1 MILTIVNKIKLNKL
15 HLPNDIMGSY
25 PIYDRDGEVI
35 AIVFDGN
42 GVWNIKPNGENK
54 LSVNGTLCAA
64 TPLKEFSACTITN
77 LKNEN
82 YNIYA
87 YPTTVTQRIQVT
99 VKKYDITI
107 GSGTGAN
114 IFYSNNALASH
125 HATLHLKDGV
135 WYIEAH
141 GASVFVNDYEVKKKR
156 LYHGDIVFICGLKIV
171 PIGKRL
177 VIYNLIPTYALKLDG
192 TFEEV
197 TTKATVNPEALDAET
212 ERMLYNEHEYFSRA
226 PRFRSDIEPKEFN
239 IAPPPQFQEKV
250 TQPEILTI
258 GPQMTMMLTS
268 SLTLFTSL
276 SSVASGQSKVSNV
289 LPTFI
294 VSLLTMVSSF
304 LWPVLT
310 RKWSKRQARKDK
322 IKAEKNYNNYL
333 DVLEQRIKDEV
344 EREKQVA
351 LENNITLEECQDII
365 YKRKRNL
372 WERQINEPDFLT
384 VNIGIGSI
392 EPRTKITYDKS
403 KGISS
408 NIELQDKLDDM
419 IERFKKI
426 DNVPVPFSLI
436 ENNMTAI
443 IGTNIL
449 TQSFINSLLLQCFTY
464 QSYTDFKVVVL
475 TNELKKNN
483 WDYLRSSVHCWDNQ
497 KSIRFI
503 GTNYDDIK
511 SIGNYVISD
520 LQARIPDSKE
530 GSQAEPEKLKGIYS
544 KYVPYYLIIVD
555 DLEMV
560 RNLDMFKTLM
570 GFEYNLGF
578 SVIIKNDRISNLPSK
593 ISTFLNIDENISG
606 LFRNLIVSSN
616 QKEFKALF
624 NKTIDMEGCVQAL
637 ANIPIHVDKA
647 KYELPKSISFLSMFN
662 VGRIEALNSLDRWR
676 NNNPVNSL
684 AVPVGIDQNGDLFMM
699 DAHEKAYGPHGLV
712 AGTTG
717 SGKSEWIITYI
728 LSLAV
733 NFNPYEVQFVLIDYK
748 GGGLAGSFENK
759 ELGIKLPHVVA
770 TITNLDKSEIRRSI
784 ASIEAELKR
793 RQRLFNEAREK
804 LKDSSMNIYKYQDY
818 FRKGLLDEPMSHLYI
833 ISDEFAELKAQEPD
847 FMDQLISTARIGR
860 SLGVHLILATQKP
873 SGVVNDQIWSNA
885 RFHVAL
891 RVQDKQ
897 DSNDM
902 IKTPDAAY
910 LKTTGSFYLQVGNDE
925 FYGLGQSAYAGYK
938 YIPSDVI
945 KKEID
950 TDIHFVNEIGAE
962 THVTTSVT
970 QEKLAQQ
977 KEEDQGEQLLNIVK
991 YCDSLAKQKQMVI
1004 KKLWLD
1010 KMPDIIFIDALKKKY
1025 GYKKQ
1030 NFNINPV
1037 IGEYD
1042 DPATQSQ
1049 NLLTLPISEYGN
1061 IGLYGKTG
1069 SGKELFIQSLV
1080 YSLTTT
1086 YAIQELEIYIM
1097 DFGAEIL
1104 KSLEPNPLVGNVV
1117 TINEEDK
1124 IDGIIKY
1131 VLNRI
1136 AERKI
1141 LFADY
1146 GGNYEQY
1153 IKNSGKAVPY
1163 VLVVLNNF
1171 TTFYERYPDTV
1182 DVLIEILRDC
1192 SKYGISFLVANSTK
1206 MYNKVHDALSYRLTL
1221 NCDDNNDYRDFID
1234 APNNFLPAEGKC
1246 RGLCEINRG
1255 FYEFQGAIPTT
1266 EDKMNELIRTIN
1278 TTLTNA
1284 YKTAIPSVPYLP
1296 RYVTF
1301 DIMKDE
1307 ITDLKKVPVGISKQ
1321 RIKTEYVNLMKH
1333 LVFYYVSKNSELVED
1348 TARNVARILN
1358 AVNDDGQI
1366 VVLDATQKLED
1377 IFTNEKVSYVNDGF
1391 EEIVNNLYVYAK
1403 KAVDEFDP
1411 KADPY
1416 QKKHKYIVIRGI
1428 QKFIA
1433 KLSSEALQYL
1443 AFITN
1448 NAPQLKTMTFI
1459 FIDTYTDI
1467 REYGSEDFMIPFKD
1481 YVSGVWV
1488 GNGVNEQSMMDVT
1501 KYDIKP
1507 GNGGVADNIGF
1518 VVENSRARMIK
1529 VLEEEKDEEA

>member
-1 MILTIVNKIKLNKL
+1 
-15 HLPNDIMGSY
+15 
-25 PIYDRDGEVI
+25 
-35 AIVFDGN
+35 
-42 GVWNIKPNGENK
+42 
-54 LSVNGTLCAA
+54 
-64 TPLKEFSACTITN
+64 
-77 LKNEN
+77 
-82 YNIYA
+82 
-87 YPTTVTQRIQVT
+87 
-99 VKKYDITI
+99 
-107 GSGTGAN
+107 
-114 IFYSNNALASH
+114 
-125 HATLHLKDGV
+125 
-135 WYIEAH
+135 
-141 GASVFVNDYEVKKKR
+141 
-156 LYHGDIVFICGLKIV
+156 
-171 PIGKRL
+171 
-177 VIYNLIPTYALKLDG
+177 
-192 TFEEV
+192 
-197 TTKATVNPEALDAET
+197 
-212 ERMLYNEHEYFSRA
+212 
-226 PRFRSDIEPKEFN
+226 
-239 IAPPPQFQEKV
+239 
-250 TQPEILTI
+250 
-258 GPQMTMMLTS
+258 
-268 SLTLFTSL
+268 
-276 SSVASGQSKVSNV
+276 
-289 LPTFI
+289 
-294 VSLLTMVSSF
+294 
-304 LWPVLT
+304 
-310 RKWSKRQARKDK
+310 
-322 IKAEKNYNNYL
+322 
-333 DVLEQRIKDEV
+333 
-344 EREKQVA
+344 
-351 LENNITLEECQDII
+351 
-365 YKRKRNL
+365 
-372 WERQINEPDFLT
+372 
-384 VNIGIGSI
+384 
-392 EPRTKITYDKS
+392 
-403 KGISS
+403 
-408 NIELQDKLDDM
+408 
-419 IERFKKI
+419 
-426 DNVPVPFSLI
+426 
-436 ENNMTAI
+436 
-443 IGTNIL
+443 
-449 TQSFINSLLLQCFTY
+449 
-464 QSYTDFKVVVL
+464 
-475 TNELKKNN
+475 
-483 WDYLRSSVHCWDNQ
+483 
-497 KSIRFI
+497 
-503 GTNYDDIK
+503 
-511 SIGNYVISD
+511 
-520 LQARIPDSKE
+520 
-530 GSQAEPEKLKGIYS
+530 
-544 KYVPYYLIIVD
+544 
-555 DLEMV
+555 
-560 RNLDMFKTLM
+560 
-570 GFEYNLGF
+570 
-578 SVIIKNDRISNLPSK
+578 
-593 ISTFLNIDENISG
+593 
-606 LFRNLIVSSN
+606 
-616 QKEFKALF
+616 
-624 NKTIDMEGCVQAL
+624 
-637 ANIPIHVDKA
+637 
-647 KYELPKSISFLSMFN
+647 
-662 VGRIEALNSLDRWR
+662 
-676 NNNPVNSL
+676 
-684 AVPVGIDQNGDLFMM
+684 
-699 DAHEKAYGPHGLV
+699 
-712 AGTTG
+712 
-717 SGKSEWIITYI
+717 
-728 LSLAV
+728 
-733 NFNPYEVQFVLIDYK
+733 
-748 GGGLAGSFENK
+748 
-759 ELGIKLPHVVA
+759 
-770 TITNLDKSEIRRSI
+770 
-784 ASIEAELKR
+784 
-793 RQRLFNEAREK
+793 
-804 LKDSSMNIYKYQDY
+804 
-818 FRKGLLDEPMSHLYI
+818 
-833 ISDEFAELKAQEPD
+833 
-847 FMDQLISTARIGR
+847 MDQLISTARIGR

-1301 DIMKDE
+1301 EIMKDE

-1377 IFTNEKVSYVNDGF
+1377 IFTNEKVAYVNDGF
-1391 EEIVNNLYVYAK
+1391 EEIVNNLYVYAR